1 MFDLKQL
8 QLFTAVAEFGSFSR
22 AAVALSISQPVLS
35 LEVKWLGYRNGRG
48 IVLTEAGKI
57 FQSYALT
64 VLEQAARAETEPS
77 ALRSNPRGTTVPGMP
92 PSVGVVRTAPLVPD
106 AGKAG

>member
-35 LEVKWLGYRNGRG
+35 RQIKSLEDKVGVALLYRNGRG

-57 FQSYALT
+57 LLSNVYGWFERLDRGVYGLTDAGREALQRWPQP
-64 VLEQAARAETEPS
+64 EMQAAQ
-77 ALRSNPRGTTVPGMP
+77 
-92 PSVGVVRTAPLVPD
+92 
-106 AGKAG
+106 